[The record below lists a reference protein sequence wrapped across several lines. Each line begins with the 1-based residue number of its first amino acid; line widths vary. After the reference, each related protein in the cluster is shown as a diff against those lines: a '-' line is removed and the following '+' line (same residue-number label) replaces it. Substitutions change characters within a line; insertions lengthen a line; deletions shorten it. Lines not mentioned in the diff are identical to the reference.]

1 MIALSIRLE
10 MESQLTRAAMRFASI
25 FDFVV
30 PRFDANPPALRE
42 PCGAAIAALCASAL
56 LCTMACAEASRD
68 PVRAVIL
75 ISCDT
80 LRADHLGM
88 YGYERDV
95 SPNLDAF
102 ARRSVVFERAYAT
115 APHTNPALSSLFTS
129 RMPDELGVAGGNRTL
144 MPASVTTLAEIL
156 GAAEIKSAAI
166 VSNWALRRPDKSL
179 GDVGIAQGFGHFDD
193 RMGDTAGLREGHF
206 ERAADATTDAA
217 IAWLEQNQKLPGRY
231 FLWVHYED
239 PHGPYTPPERYR
251 GIFESQ
257 GPGGLLP
264 RLGETQQGYGQIPHY
279 QILDGERRPNFYRDR
294 YDEEIRF
301 FDHEVGR
308 LLDWLAAHEVF
319 AESLVV
325 FTSDHGESLGE
336 HNYWFTHEANLY
348 DEEVRVPFV
357 IRYPEQMPRPSAKS
371 LVGHLDFLPS
381 VLDAFGLP
389 QVPARG
395 ISLIANEIPG
405 ERIFPHSL
413 HKPDSPL
420 RWFGV
425 TDDRYRL
432 VIPSSGPELY
442 DIREDPGE
450 QHNLA
455 SRENKRVKAMIERY
469 REFMAAVPVL
479 PALDEV
485 ELPLDDEARR
495 ALEALGYLP
504 PAATTLPNAVEP
516 ASSAAP
522 REAP

>member
-1 MIALSIRLE
+1 
-10 MESQLTRAAMRFASI
+10 MRFASI

-231 FLWVHYED
+231 FLWVHYQD

-504 PAATTLPNAVEP
+504 PAATTLPKAVEP
-516 ASSAAP
+516 ASSAAA